1 MLRSKPRVI
10 VTRPAEQQSGLVAL
24 LDQNGFE
31 PIPVP
36 MLQIERLPE
45 LPLPDL
51 TGFDTLVFIST
62 NAVSAWEQ
70 ATTAQPVK
78 ISSAVRV
85 FGVGHQTVKALA
97 HIGMSATTPTVMTT
111 EGLLNEPWFQQKRSV
126 LIVKGEGGRITLQ
139 QTLQEQGS
147 VVDTWS
153 GYRRMGPSEEA
164 QRRLAQLLT
173 EGVDAML
180 VQSGE
185 ALVHVIDAAGPLLAR
200 LILVVPSERVALQT
214 QGSTCRVVVAP
225 SALDSD
231 MVAALNQAM
240 EQQEIQQ

>member
-1 MLRSKPRVI
+1 MQRIKPRVI
-10 VTRPAEQQSGLVAL
+10 VTRPLEQQSGLVTL

-45 LPLPDL
+45 LPIPDL
-51 TGFDTLVFIST
+51 ASFDTLVFIST
-62 NAVSAWEQ
+62 NAVNAWNQ
-70 ATTAQPVK
+70 AVTDRPIK
-78 ISSAVRV
+78 ISSIARV

-97 HIGMSATTPTVMTT
+97 QIGIDATTPTIMTT
-111 EGLLNEPWFQQKRSV
+111 EGLLKDPWFQQRRAV

-153 GYRRMGPSEEA
+153 GYRRKGPSEES

-173 EGVDAML
+173 EGIDAML

-185 ALVHVIDAAGPLLAR
+185 ALVHAIDAAGPLLTH
-200 LILVVPSERVALQT
+200 LTLVVPSERVALQT
-214 QGSTCRVVVAP
+214 QGLTCRVVVAP

-231 MVAALNQAM
+231 MVAALNQAL